1 MLYRINAQM
10 MEAIRPLHVVAR
22 QTRQMFYQPLNPLNY
37 SWTFR
42 TIRAYMEMVERLT
55 DCYEEPAWGLDQVEI
70 NGVEVDVE
78 YDVVLQKPYCNL
90 LHFKRASA
98 PAGQPKVLMLA
109 PLSGHYA
116 TLLRG
121 TVKTFLPDHEVYIT
135 DWRNARDVPMADGTF
150 HFDDYVDYLIEFFR
164 FLGPN
169 LNVMAVC
176 QPCVPALVATS
187 LMAMDKD
194 PLLPSSLVL
203 MGGPVDVRINPTE
216 VNDYASGKDLEWFED
231 NVICRVPREFAGR
244 GQLVYPG
251 FIQLSGFMSMNLDS
265 HISKH
270 FKFFTDL
277 IKGDGDSAEAHRLFY
292 NEYLAVMDMPAH
304 YYLDTIRRVFL
315 DQALPKG
322 EMQHRGRQIDLS
334 AIESMAL
341 MTVEGE
347 LDDIT
352 GRGQTACAL
361 DLCSNIP
368 DQRKTHVEEEG
379 VGHYGIFNGRK
390 FRQQIAPKIK
400 GFFED
405 MSALEAKSEKPSD
418 TASQAAETRAR
429 QTAQKTAET
438 VKAPVERTHPRPEA
452 DASSS
457 DTKPSSE

>member
-10 MEAIRPLHVVAR
+10 MEAIRPMHVVAR

-42 TIRAYMEMVERLT
+42 TIRASLELVERLT
-55 DCYEEPAWGLDQVEI
+55 DYYEEPSWDLDQIEI
-70 NGVEVDVE
+70 NGKEVDVE
-78 YDVVLQKPYCNL
+78 YDVVMSKPYCNL
-90 LHFKRASA
+90 LHFKRSSA
-98 PAGQPKVLMLA
+98 PANQPKVLMLA

-121 TVKTFLPDHEVYIT
+121 TVQAFLPDHEVYIT

-164 FLGPN
+164 FLGPD

-187 LMAMDKD
+187 VMAMDKD
-194 PLLPSSLVL
+194 PLLPASLVL

-216 VNDYASGKDLEWFED
+216 VNDYASDKDLEWFED
-231 NVICRVPREFAGR
+231 NVICRVPREFSGR

-251 FIQLSGFMSMNLDS
+251 FIQLSGFMSMNMDS
-265 HISKH
+265 HINKH

-315 DQALPKG
+315 EQSLPKG
-322 EMQHRGRQIDLS
+322 EMEYRGRHVDLS
-334 AIESMAL
+334 AIDAMAL

-361 DLCSNIP
+361 ELCSGIP
-368 DQRKTHVEEEG
+368 DNRKTHVEEEG

-390 FRQQIAPKIK
+390 FRQQIAPKVK
-400 GFFED
+400 AFFKD
-405 MSALEAKSEKPSD
+405 MAAPKAEAPKAEAPKAEAPKAEAPKAEAPKAEAPKAAAPKAAVTKSD
-418 TASQAAETRAR
+418 TPIAE
-429 QTAQKTAET
+429 
-438 VKAPVERTHPRPEA
+438 
-452 DASSS
+452 
-457 DTKPSSE
+457 

>member
-42 TIRAYMEMVERLT
+42 TIRASMELMERLT
-55 DCYEEPAWGLDQVEI
+55 DCYEEPAWGLDQIEI
-70 NGVEVDVE
+70 DGRDVDVE
-78 YDVVLQKPYCNL
+78 YDVVLEKPYCDL
-90 LHFKRASA
+90 LHFKRSSA

-121 TVKTFLPDHEVYIT
+121 TVQAFLPDHEVYIT

-164 FLGPN
+164 FLGPD

-187 LMAMDKD
+187 IMAMDKD

-277 IKGDGDSAEAHRLFY
+277 IKGDGDSAESHRLFY
-292 NEYLAVMDMPAH
+292 NEYLSVMDMPAH

-315 DQALPKG
+315 EQALPKG
-322 EMQHRGRQIDLS
+322 EMKHRGRLINMA
-334 AIESMAL
+334 AIEDMAL

-361 DLCSNIP
+361 DLCSGIP
-368 DQRKTHVEEEG
+368 DARKTHIEEEG
-379 VGHYGIFNGRK
+379 VGHYGIFNGRR

-400 GFFED
+400 NFFVD
-405 MSALEAKSEKPSD
+405 MSTPDAQPVKEA
-418 TASQAAETRAR
+418 TAAEQAAEERAR

-438 VKAPVERTHPRPEA
+438 VKTPVERTSSRKSDKGDAA
-452 DASSS
+452 DE
-457 DTKPSSE
+457 KPVAE